1 MPEHVSTLQ
10 WAGAAVLTLAG
21 VAWAFGV
28 LRLLRRFRT
37 EALREL
43 PAVRPAGPVRLPVLP
58 AQPQSGPPRE
68 SVELTP
74 AERDA
79 FAGLVRQLGDH

>member
-1 MPEHVSTLQ
+1 MPEHVSSLQ
-10 WAGAAVLTLAG
+10 LAGAAALTLAG
-21 VAWAFGV
+21 VVWAISV
-28 LRLLRRFRT
+28 MRLLRRFRA

-43 PAVRPAGPVRLPVLP
+43 PAARLPVLP
-58 AQPQSGPPRE
+58 PQPQSGPPRE

-79 FAGLVRQLGDH
+79 FAGLVRQLGSH

>member
-1 MPEHVSTLQ
+1 M
-10 WAGAAVLTLAG
+10 AGAAVLTLAG
-21 VAWAFGV
+21 VAWAIGV
-28 LRLLRRFRT
+28 ARLLRRFRA

-43 PAVRPAGPVRLPVLP
+43 PAPRLSVLPPQPQAGP
-58 AQPQSGPPRE
+58 ARE

-79 FAGLVRQLGDH
+79 FAGLVRQLGSR